1 MSREET
7 LERIRKL
14 ASRRLANVDGMRR
27 SISQRIPVDFPFER
41 RMYEGR
47 HPVNIHLSVD
57 TDTSSSSSSSSSDD
71 DYEED
76 DYDDDEDDY
85 DDDEDDYDDDE
96 DDYDDDEDD
105 YDDEEEKYMGH
116 RSSGSGSV
124 SRMRLV
130 RHVPFE
136 NSSSDSDDE
145 PIRPRRIQIIRSR
158 RPREVSSSSDDS
170 LPRRIYM
177 GNRMNDFPR
186 RESSLYP
193 RREASLYPRE
203 ESVADEKKVNVE
215 IHREVLS
222 SLEEMANEGDKDGIK
237 RLAAQINGS
246 LMALEH
252 TKQYPSMY
260 KKALGDHYAMFERYM
275 K

>member
-14 ASRRLANVDGMRR
+14 ASRRLANVDSMRR

-71 DYEED
+71 YEEDYDDYEED
-76 DYDDDEDDY
+76 YDDDDEDDY
-85 DDDEDDYDDDE
+85 E
-96 DDYDDDEDD
+96 
-105 YDDEEEKYMGH
+105 EEEKYMGH
-116 RSSGSGSV
+116 HSSGSGSV

-186 RESSLYP
+186 RESSLF
-193 RREASLYPRE
+193 PRE
-203 ESVADEKKVNVE
+203 ESVEDEKKVNVE

>member
-14 ASRRLANVDGMRR
+14 ASRRLANVDSMRR

-76 DYDDDEDDY
+76 YDDDDEDYDDDEDD
-85 DDDEDDYDDDE
+85 DDEDDYE
-96 DDYDDDEDD
+96 
-105 YDDEEEKYMGH
+105 EEEKYMGH
-116 RSSGSGSV
+116 HSSGSGSV